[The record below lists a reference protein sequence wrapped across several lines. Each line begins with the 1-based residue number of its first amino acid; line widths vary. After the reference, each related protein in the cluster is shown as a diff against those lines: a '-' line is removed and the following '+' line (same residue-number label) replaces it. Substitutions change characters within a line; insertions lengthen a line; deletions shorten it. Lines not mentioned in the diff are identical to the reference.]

1 MIREA
6 GFKPRFLTLEEPQTV
21 TASVVFAQGAREV
34 ELELPL
40 GGVGGG
46 GLQREEARRQDH
58 PSMAVRARGSSGQ
71 PATQGSGQGS
81 HCFVTEIKPSLRVPA
96 THTRSY
102 PGAGSSEEVGE
113 EAGWFP
119 HSLGQEE

>member
-71 PATQGSGQGS
+71 PATQGSGAGQSLLCHRDQTIPSCSSHPHEILPGS
-81 HCFVTEIKPSLRVPA
+81 
-96 THTRSY
+96 
-102 PGAGSSEEVGE
+102 GE
-113 EAGWFP
+113 
-119 HSLGQEE
+119 L